1 MQEQIKLI
9 LSEELHNKA
18 VELIKVSEA
27 YAVSKD
33 FKRADEFAEKA
44 LNLAP
49 EWPPALIY
57 AGRRA
62 MSGKDY
68 AKAEK
73 YFVQALMVEPGNA
86 EAKDLL
92 SQVRLALSAN
102 PPKTTTD
109 L

>member
-1 MQEQIKLI
+1 MTED
-9 LSEELHNKA
+9 LHNKA
-18 VELIKVSEA
+18 IELMKTSEV
-27 YAVSKD
+27 YAAARD
-33 FKRADEFAEKA
+33 FKHADEFAEKA
-44 LNLAP
+44 LSRAP
-49 EWPPALIY
+49 AWPAVWIF

-73 YFVQALMVEPGNA
+73 YFVQALMLEPGNA

-92 SQVRLALSAN
+92 GQARRTLSAN
-102 PPKTTTD
+102 QTKTE